1 MLIGTRIDLQ
11 LMGLAVRNH
20 WHRNWLKGLAS
31 AVWNHGY
38 NWIDSNETNE
48 WDVRAERR
56 SSNFG

>member
-1 MLIGTRIDLQ
+1 
-11 LMGLAVRNH
+11 MGLAVRNH